1 MTTLNRYQQLVADA
15 KERVREITV
24 QDIERTPL
32 PASTV
37 LIDIR
42 EDSEWHKGYAAGAIH
57 LSRGILEGEIEEKV
71 PELDTP
77 IVLYCA
83 GGNRSALSADNL
95 LKMGYTNV
103 ASLAGGFR
111 EWQKARLPVVPG
123 GSDSLRA

>member
-1 MTTLNRYQQLVADA
+1 MTTSNRYQQLVADA

-32 PASTV
+32 SASTV

-42 EDSEWHKGYAAGAIH
+42 EDGEWRKGYAAGAIH
-57 LSRGILEGEIEEKV
+57 LSRGLLEGEIEEKV
-71 PELDTP
+71 PDLETP

-123 GSDSLRA
+123 GSDSLKP

>member
-1 MTTLNRYQQLVADA
+1 MSEVSRYQALVADA
-15 KERVREITV
+15 KTRVREINV
-24 QDIERTPL
+24 QDIEREPL
-32 PASTV
+32 TAGTV

-42 EDSEWHKGYAAGAIH
+42 EDSEWSKGYAVGATH

-71 PELDTP
+71 PDLDTP

-123 GSDSLRA
+123 GSDSLKP

>member
-1 MTTLNRYQQLVADA
+1 MTQLNRYQQLVADA
-15 KERVREITV
+15 KARVREITV

-42 EDSEWHKGYAAGAIH
+42 EDGEWAKGYAAGAIH

-123 GSDSLRA
+123 GSDALKL